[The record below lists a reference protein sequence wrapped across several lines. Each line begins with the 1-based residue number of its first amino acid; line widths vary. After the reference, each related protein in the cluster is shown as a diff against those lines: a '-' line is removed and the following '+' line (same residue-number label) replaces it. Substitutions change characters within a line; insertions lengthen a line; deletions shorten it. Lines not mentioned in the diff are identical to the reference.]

1 MAVEV
6 IEVVVMLQD
15 LVVQVVVELVKVLQI
30 HQQQQEDQAILLQYL
45 LLKVIMVVMET
56 HNQLIQ
62 EDLVVE
68 EELVQLVEIHQTVLL
83 PMQLVMVVMVHL
95 FHLLWQELMEQ
106 LALFVV

>member
-1 MAVEV
+1 MEV

-15 LVVQVVVELVKVLQI
+15 LVVQVAVELVKVLQT
-30 HQQQQEDQAILLQYL
+30 HQQLLEDQAILLQYL

-56 HNQLIQ
+56 HNQLVQ

-68 EELVQLVEIHQTVLL
+68 EELARLVEIHQTVLL
-83 PMQLVMVVMVHL
+83 SMQLVMVVMVHL
-95 FHLLWQELMEQ
+95 FHQLWQELMEQ